1 MKKKICLICP
11 PSPFLLDERVF
22 PFLGVLKVAA
32 SFQQQGRE
40 VDVLDLSGIDN
51 YTEVLE
57 DYLNAH
63 RTDLEFVGIT
73 ATTPQMPNAFK
84 LGQIVKGC
92 GEYKLVLGGSH
103 VTLIH
108 TAMKREHKKGI
119 IGGRAARDVARIK
132 KVFDILV
139 CGDGELTLEAICQL
153 KEGVIDVDDK
163 KSPFF
168 LSNKN
173 FSELPDPARHL
184 IDLDSY
190 KYHIEG
196 ERATSMISQLGCPFR
211 CTFCSGR
218 NSPYLR
224 LIRNRSVDSVIA
236 EMEEIHLTYGYK
248 GIMFYDD
255 ELNVSKSMVPLMR
268 SICDLSDKYGVDFK
282 LRGFTK
288 AELFTEEQA
297 KAMYAAGF
305 RWLLTGFESG
315 DPTTLVNI
323 DKNATRDDNTR
334 CVEIA
339 KKAGL
344 KVKALMSIG
353 HAGET
358 LERIENTKQWLL
370 EAQPDDFDCTVITTY
385 PGSPYFDDAIW
396 DEKEKCYVYT
406 MKKTGDKLFQKE
418 LDYTQDAD
426 YYKGVPGEYTSYVWT
441 ERMDAKALAEA
452 RDDLE
457 ATVRSKLGIPYN
469 PASPA
474 RKYEHSMGSSR
485 NREIPDWILRSTDTH
500 QKQEVE
506 RKQPEKRKLKVI

>member
-22 PFLGVLKVAA
+22 PFLGILKVAA
-32 SFQQQGRE
+32 AFQAQGRD

-57 DYLNAH
+57 DYLASH
-63 RTDLEFVGIT
+63 KKDLEFVGVT

-84 LGQIVKGC
+84 LGQIVKSC
-92 GEYKLVLGGSH
+92 GDYKLVLGGSH

-119 IGGRAARDVARIK
+119 VGGRAARDVDRIR

-139 CGDGELTLEAICQL
+139 CGDGELTLEAIC
-153 KEGVIDVDDK
+153 ETDNGVIDVDDR
-163 KSPFF
+163 KSPLF

-173 FSELPDPARHL
+173 FSELPNPARHL

-224 LIRNRSVDSVIA
+224 LIRNRSVDSVIS

-255 ELNVSKSMVPLMR
+255 ELNVSKSMVPLMH

-288 AELFTEEQA
+288 AELFNEEQA
-297 KAMYAAGF
+297 NAMYAAGF

-315 DPTTLVNI
+315 DPTTLINI

-358 LERIENTKQWLL
+358 PERIENTKQWLL

-396 DEKEKCYVYT
+396 DEREKCFVYT

-418 LDYTQDAD
+418 IDYTQDAD

-441 ERMDAKALAEA
+441 ENMDAEALAKA
-452 RDDLE
+452 RDE
-457 ATVRSKLGIPYN
+457 IETEVRSKLGIPFN

-485 NREIPDWILRSTDTH
+485 NQDIPDWILRSTETH
-500 QKQEVE
+500 EKQELE
-506 RKQPEKRKLKVI
+506 RKEEKRKLKVL